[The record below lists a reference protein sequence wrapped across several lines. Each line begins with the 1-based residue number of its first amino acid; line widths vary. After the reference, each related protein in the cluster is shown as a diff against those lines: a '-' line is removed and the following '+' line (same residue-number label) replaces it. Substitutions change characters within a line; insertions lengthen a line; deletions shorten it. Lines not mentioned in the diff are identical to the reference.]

1 MSQSDRQDK
10 TDRQSP
16 EPPRIGVYVCHCGG
30 NISDVVDVEKVVQAA
45 AGLPGV
51 VAATREMFMCSDAG
65 QQRIAEDISDKK
77 LDRVVVAA
85 CSPSLHELTF
95 RRTLS
100 RAGLNPYLYEHTNIR
115 EQVSWCSKSDPQGAT
130 DKAIRLVGASVAKAR
145 LLRPLEPIRVDARQ
159 HVVVV
164 GGGISGL
171 RAAMDLARCGLQ
183 VSLIEL
189 APFLGGRM
197 AQLGQVYPTGDD
209 ARQLLERLVLEVAK
223 NPRITVH
230 TQAEVIAA
238 SGYVGNFQLHVRL
251 HPRGVSENLT
261 PDQVQAAIEICPESV
276 ESEFD
281 HELVRRKAIYQSY
294 PGCHPATAAID
305 WRICT
310 RCGQCAEAVG
320 GEGITLDAEP
330 EEITLDAGAI
340 VMATGFGLYQP
351 RPDEYGYGA
360 LPGVI
365 TLPQL
370 IRLLDKTG
378 PTRGAL
384 QWNGRPV
391 QNVCLIHCVGSRQVE
406 GIHEPGPDGRLNT
419 YCSRV
424 CCTATLQAALEI
436 RERFPEVN
444 VFDFYQDIRTYG
456 RGHEQIYEDA
466 CSRGVMFF
474 RYRAEEPPVVSGAE
488 EGESVPLLVRVRDTL
503 TYGEELDVPADL
515 VVLAVGMTPGNIV
528 KLTEMFKLPS
538 SADGFL
544 QEVHPKLRPVESA
557 VEGVF
562 LAGACQTPMDIT
574 ESCAA
579 ASAAAAKTVAL
590 LGKGQLELDPFV
602 ARVDIDRCR
611 GEGKCVEECKY
622 RNAITLVETDRDG
635 RQAKHAQVNSALCSG
650 CGMCVAVCPHGAIQV
665 EGWRL
670 DQFEA
675 MVDAIVAD
683 NTQVEAAHV

>member
-1 MSQSDRQDK
+1 MLES
-10 TDRQSP
+10 
-16 EPPRIGVYVCHCGG
+16 PRIGVYVCHCGE

-45 AGLPGV
+45 TELPGV
-51 VAATREMFMCSDAG
+51 VVANREMFMCSDAG
-65 QQRIAEDISDKK
+65 QQHIAEDIREKK

-100 RAGLNPYLYEHTNIR
+100 RAGLNPYLYEHANIR
-115 EQVSWCSKSDPQGAT
+115 EQVSWCSKSDPKGAT
-130 DKAIRLVGASVAKAR
+130 DKAIRLVGAAVAKVR
-145 LLRPLEPIRVDARQ
+145 LLRPLEPIRVDAQQ

-164 GGGISGL
+164 GGGVSGL
-171 RAAMDLARCGLQ
+171 RAAMDLARCNLK
-183 VSLIEL
+183 VTLIEHS
-189 APFLGGRM
+189 PFLGGRM
-197 AQLGQVYPTGDD
+197 AQLGRVYPTGDD
-209 ARQLLERLVLEVAK
+209 ARQLLERLVQEVAE
-223 NPRITVH
+223 NPRVTVH
-230 TQAEVIAA
+230 TRAEVIAA
-238 SGYVGNFQLHVRL
+238 SGYVGNFQLRVRL
-251 HPRGVSENLT
+251 HPRGVSENLR
-261 PDQVQAAIEICPESV
+261 PDQVQAAIKVCPESV
-276 ESEFD
+276 ESDFD
-281 HELVRRKAIYQSY
+281 HGLVCRKAIYWAY
-294 PGCHPATAAID
+294 PECHPTTAAID

-310 RCGQCAEAVG
+310 RCGRCVEAVG
-320 GEGITLDAEP
+320 GNGITLDAEP
-330 EEITLDAGAI
+330 EEIALDTGAI
-340 VMATGFGLYQP
+340 VVATGFDLYQP
-351 RPDEYGYGA
+351 RWAEYGYGA

-378 PTRGAL
+378 PTEGML

-406 GIHEPGPDGRLNT
+406 GIHEPGPDGRLNE

-436 RERFPEVN
+436 RERFPEMN

-466 CSRGVMFF
+466 CSRGVTFF

-488 EGESVPLLVRVRDTL
+488 EGASAPLRVRVRDTL
-503 TYGEELDVPADL
+503 TFGEELDVSADL
-515 VVLAVGMTPGNIV
+515 VVLAVGMTPRDIA
-528 KLTEMFKLPS
+528 KLIEMFKLPR

-579 ASAAAAKTVAL
+579 ASAATAKAAAL
-590 LGKGQLELDPFV
+590 LGKGRIELDPFV
-602 ARVDIDRCR
+602 ARVDLDRCR
-611 GEGKCVEECKY
+611 GEGKCAEECNY
-622 RNAITLVETDRDG
+622 RRAITLVEIDRDG
-635 RQAKHAQVNSALCSG
+635 RQTKHAQVNPALCSG

-675 MVDAIVAD
+675 MIDAIVVD
-683 NTQVEAAHV
+683 YPQVETAHA